1 MNLDDLR
8 REYDELVVG
17 PLLHDLVDRVVK
29 ATAPQY
35 PAQEYSDAAVWNQEA
50 FEDARNDWLEVRLV
64 VRGDLGK
71 MLKQANTVGQLRA
84 ALTTSFRQFLAN
96 RRPRSSAANLYKRT
110 HDILRKKDDVFAP
123 VGSSSRSGEQLWTLT
138 SERQEVPSAID
149 VNQLV
154 RLARE
159 LSDED
164 LQVVRYGDEAL
175 KSSPILREPMLER
188 FLIHL
193 LGHADGALDTATI
206 SAVMRV
212 RFELWELEAS
222 ELEDVFDSA
231 APPLDLDVAVNI
243 AAKSIFLRLTPEAGK
258 ALVAVDDA
266 GGDFTA
272 AAKNLGC
279 SLSEVFDPVADT
291 AEMVAAY
298 AADPGDAHAIY
309 ARLKELLRG
318 G

>member
-1 MNLDDLR
+1 VNLEDLR
-8 REYDELVVG
+8 REYDVAVVG

-64 VRGDLGK
+64 GRGDLGK
-71 MLKQANTVGQLRA
+71 MLKQASSVGQLRA

-110 HDILRKKDDVFAP
+110 HDMLRTKDDIFAV
-123 VGSSSRSGEQLWTLT
+123 VGASSRSGEQLWTLT
-138 SERQEVPSAID
+138 RERQEAPSAFD
-149 VNQLV
+149 VDQLA

-159 LSDED
+159 LSDDD

-175 KSSPILREPMLER
+175 KSSPVLREPMLER
-188 FLIHL
+188 FLVHL
-193 LGHADGALDTATI
+193 LGRAGGALDTATI
-206 SAVMRV
+206 SAVIRV
-212 RFELWELEAS
+212 RFELWEFEAV

-231 APPLDLDVAVNI
+231 APPLDLTVPVYV
-243 AAKSIFLRLTPEAGK
+243 AAKSVFMRLTPEAAK

-266 GGDFTA
+266 GGDFEA

-298 AADPGDAHAIY
+298 AADPDDAHAIY
-309 ARLKELLRG
+309 ARLKELLHG

>member
-1 MNLDDLR
+1 VNLDDLR
-8 REYDELVVG
+8 REYDELVIG

-35 PAQEYSDAAVWNQEA
+35 PAQEYSDAGVWNQQA
-50 FEDARNDWLEVRLV
+50 FEDARNDWLELRLV
-64 VRGDLGK
+64 GRGDLDK
-71 MLKQANTVGQLRA
+71 MLKQAKSVGQLRA

-96 RRPRSSAANLYKRT
+96 RRTRSSAANLYKRS
-110 HDILRKKDDVFAP
+110 HDLLRKKNDVFAG

-138 SERQEVPSAID
+138 SERQEAPSTLD
-149 VNQLV
+149 VDQLV

-159 LSDED
+159 LSDDD

-193 LGHADGALDTATI
+193 LQGTGGALDTATI
-206 SAVMRV
+206 GAIMRA
-212 RFELWELEAS
+212 RFELWELETV
-222 ELEDVFDSA
+222 EFEDVFEA
-231 APPLDLDVAVNI
+231 TAPPVDLAVPVDI
-243 AAKSIFLRLTPEAGK
+243 AAKSVFLRLTPEAAK
-258 ALVAVDDA
+258 ALIAVDDA
-266 GGDFTA
+266 GGDFETA
-272 AAKNLGC
+272 ANKLGC
-279 SLSEVFDPVADT
+279 CLSEVFDPVADT

-298 AADPGDAHAIY
+298 AADPDEAHAIY

-318 G
+318 D